1 MSEKTGV
8 NDVFKAANEGFFA
21 KKNID
26 ETVTGR
32 SSSISDEDILDAG
45 FPIVKESPGDIV

>member
-8 NDVFKAANEGFFA
+8 NDVFKAAYEGFFA
-21 KKNID
+21 KKTI
-26 ETVTGR
+26 EEIVTER
-32 SSSISDEDILDAG
+32 SSSISDEEILDAS